1 MPSLM
6 NRTAWSV
13 RSADRRAMNAA
24 TSRHTFRACA
34 SSIQPNTERASVMPE
49 FFVLTNSFAA
59 PMFSDTDSQY
69 VEAADPALALEHV
82 AATYGHPAGLYSAA
96 CYANADGYHKG
107 VLPLAQWLCN
117 HEQEKQRRTAGQG
130 SYSYFGHGP
139 GDFEVNGEH
148 GPALPP
154 KAGWHASVYAGVTP
168 RERR

>member
-1 MPSLM
+1 MT
-6 NRTAWSV
+6 NTTGRRT
-13 RSADRRAMNAA
+13 
-24 TSRHTFRACA
+24 FPA

-69 VEAADPALALEHV
+69 VEAADPALALERA

-96 CYANADGYHKG
+96 CYASADAYHKG
-107 VLPLAQWLCN
+107 APPLAEWLCN

-148 GPALPP
+148 VVVADP
-154 KAGWHASVYAGVTP
+154 KGGSVSAG
-168 RERR
+168 RRHEG